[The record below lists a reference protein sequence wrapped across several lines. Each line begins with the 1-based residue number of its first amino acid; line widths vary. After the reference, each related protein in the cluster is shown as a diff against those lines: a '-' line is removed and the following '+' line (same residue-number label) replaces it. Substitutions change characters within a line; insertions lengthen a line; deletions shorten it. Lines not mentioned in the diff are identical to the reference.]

1 MSTPLVISIP
11 HRLGKDE
18 AVRRIKSGLDRAI
31 QQFGTVLRVDEE
43 VWHGSRLTFRVTALN
58 QAASGTVDV
67 ADDHVRIEIALPWL
81 LARLASRIQDTIVGR
96 GTQLLD
102 RNKPPNPVGRT
113 KAQCIRSCLR
123 RSFRAQR

>member
-1 MSTPLVISIP
+1 MSRPLVISIP

-31 QQFGTVLRVDEE
+31 QQFGTVVRVDEE
-43 VWHGSRLTFRVTALN
+43 VWTGSRLTFRVTALN

-102 RNKPPNPVGRT
+102 K
-113 KAQCIRSCLR
+113 K
-123 RSFRAQR
+123 

>member
-1 MSTPLVISIP
+1 MSRPLVISIP

-43 VWHGSRLTFRVTALN
+43 VWTDSRLTFRVTALN

-67 ADDHVRIEIALPWL
+67 ADDHARIEIALPWL
-81 LARLASRIQDTIVGR
+81 LAALASRIQDTIVRR

-102 RNKPPNPVGRT
+102 K
-113 KAQCIRSCLR
+113 K
-123 RSFRAQR
+123 